1 LLEEG
6 FFMALLSSCYFGR
19 VVGFKEEGGPR
30 ELGRLLAID
39 EVPVLDE
46 VPEGG
51 WTGLEPWDEGR
62 PPLLANVYAEE

>member
-46 VPEGG
+46 LPEGG
-51 WTGLEPWDEGR
+51 WTGLEP
-62 PPLLANVYAEE
+62 